1 MSKKFL
7 GWDCANKTLA
17 WSHVIIDT
25 NIYEKINMMIE
36 ELVNCVDTHLGTGF
50 FNSIRTGLTDDQR
63 ELFSLILED
72 PYFIADIKFIFD
84 SMLYFTDNFITYL
97 SAGVVDTLDGK
108 KVKDTSIVERGLK
121 LRKWIDT
128 SIVSTSE
135 LILTDADLLPT
146 KVIIEQQPIKI
157 GLKTNTTSKP
167 IESQLIFYYHEYNPE
182 LISPKLKNKITMSP
196 DHQFL
201 DYVQSEL
208 DKGKNKKDAN
218 YTARKLHS
226 KESMLYLFSVFN
238 LDRVLDNIPTGCLD
252 DFADSIMEILA
263 YLVENK
269 LFY

>member
-25 NIYEKINMMIE
+25 NIYKKINMLIE
-36 ELVNCVDTHLGTGF
+36 ELVDCIDTHLGTGF
-50 FNSIRTGLTDDQR
+50 FDSIRKGLTEDQR
-63 ELFSLILED
+63 ELFALVMED
-72 PYFIADIKFIFD
+72 PCFISDIKFIFE
-84 SMLYFTDNFITYL
+84 SILYFTDNFITYL
-97 SAGVVDTLDGK
+97 SAGVVDTLNGK

-121 LRKWIDT
+121 LHKWIE
-128 SIVSTSE
+128 SSVISTSE
-135 LILTDADLLPT
+135 LLLTDADLLPT

-167 IESQLIFYYHEYNPE
+167 IESQLIFYYHEYQPE
-182 LISPKLKNKITMSP
+182 LISPKLKNKITLSG
-196 DHQFL
+196 DHHFP
-201 DYVQSEL
+201 DYVQVEL
-208 DKGKNKKDAN
+208 DKGKSKKDAN
-218 YTARKLHS
+218 YSARKLHS

-238 LDRVLDNIPTGCLD
+238 LDWVLVDIPTGCLD

-263 YLVENK
+263 YLIENE